1 MSVKGL
7 SARYIRVEE
16 YKRPTFDVVFEP
28 YTASYRMGDTLTVKG
43 TAKTFAGAPVRL
55 AKVRYQLTCSRA
67 WLWRASSGELD
78 LMSGEVETSAD
89 GTFSL
94 QICLKCPEMDN
105 QNIERPYY
113 IYKVSAAVTDGA
125 GETQVGEL
133 ALPVGEQSV
142 GLLVKGLTERV
153 AREKREKIQFQAL
166 NLNHQPVQLEVTY
179 QIFTLNEEKET
190 GTLVCEGKQE
200 AQHSFVPEDLLALP
214 SGRYRM
220 KISATDSHG
229 RPCSAEQDFI
239 LFSLSDVRLPVET
252 TDWFYEDTSG
262 WEEGKEAALYI
273 GSSESDVRLF
283 VNVYSSEKRIETQ
296 CIPLNREIRKFT
308 FSWKPEYGDGLQ
320 VVFTFLR
327 KGQLYTHQVALLRPR
342 PEKKLQLKWETFRD
356 RLVPGGQEE
365 WSLSVADAEGNPVRA
380 AFLASM
386 YDASLDKLFAHNWAF
401 SLSFNRILPGTWPAM
416 AGIRH
421 QAYLHS
427 SLSVKYSGRGFN
439 LLGEEEYSRLYHSSL
454 FGQSYLY
461 PTRMYKAQAAPVLA
475 SVEESARNAA
485 SGSVSDVVFEEELIS
500 MDQAALPT
508 DAAFGEGTAQTAGT
522 ALRNN
527 FSETAFFYPYLRTD
541 SLGKVS
547 FSFVSPEALTEWRF
561 QGFAHTQE
569 MDYGQISSSAR
580 TSKDFMVQPN
590 LPRFLRM
597 GDEAK
602 IPVSLVNLSMEDVS
616 GTLTLRMYDPV
627 TDRLVFFSI
636 QKFSVKEGQSSAASF
651 TYHVNDRYDVLVCK
665 ITADAGK
672 FSDGEQHYLPVLTD
686 KQWITE
692 TLSLQLN
699 GKEGVTVKTENLFN
713 GQSRTA
719 SGKRLTVELT
729 ANPDWYAVQAL
740 PVVGNPSTD
749 DAVAWATAYYANRLA
764 GVLVDANPAI
774 SRVFESW
781 KQSGKDQ
788 ETLMSNL
795 EKNSDLKDLL
805 LAETPWVTEA
815 ADEAEQKRRIA
826 LLFDL
831 NGMSSR
837 LQQAVDKLRTLQLTD
852 GSWSWYKGMK
862 GSRYITTQTVELMA
876 RLKAMNISLTD
887 GMEAQYGRALGYLRK
902 EVKKVYEQMR
912 IQERENNIQVRP
924 DEQIVKY
931 LYICALD
938 ETARKQADK
947 EINTY
952 FLARLTNRS
961 AECSIYEKSLLAV
974 IMHAYG
980 QKRQAELL
988 LQSVKEYMLATPEM
1002 GRYFDTSK
1010 AGYSWNSYKIPTQV
1024 AAMEA
1029 IWRIAPDQHLLGDMK
1044 QWLLK
1049 QKQVQVW
1056 DTPLA
1061 TADAVYAFLGMGGNR
1076 LQVSG
1081 SLKARIGS
1089 KTLVTPDDA
1098 LGYVRQTYTGAD
1110 TEVSRIAVVKSGE
1123 GLSWG
1128 AVYAQY
1134 LEDMIRVRPFRTNGL
1149 GIVREYWLGEE
1160 QVSASTRLKP
1170 GDKLTVRL
1178 TVKADRDMDFVQ
1190 IKDERASCME
1200 PAVQLSGY
1208 HWNGGIG
1215 YYQVNKDASIEFF
1228 IDQMRKGTYVL
1239 EYTVYLDRPGTYQA
1253 GIATIQSAYV
1263 PEFNGHTDGVELTI
1277 E

>member
-1 MSVKGL
+1 
-7 SARYIRVEE
+7 
-16 YKRPTFDVVFEP
+16 
-28 YTASYRMGDTLTVKG
+28 
-43 TAKTFAGAPVRL
+43 
-55 AKVRYQLTCSRA
+55 
-67 WLWRASSGELD
+67 
-78 LMSGEVETSAD
+78 
-89 GTFSL
+89 
-94 QICLKCPEMDN
+94 
-105 QNIERPYY
+105 
-113 IYKVSAAVTDGA
+113 
-125 GETQVGEL
+125 
-133 ALPVGEQSV
+133 
-142 GLLVKGLTERV
+142 
-153 AREKREKIQFQAL
+153 
-166 NLNHQPVQLEVTY
+166 
-179 QIFTLNEEKET
+179 
-190 GTLVCEGKQE
+190 
-200 AQHSFVPEDLLALP
+200 
-214 SGRYRM
+214 
-220 KISATDSHG
+220 
-229 RPCSAEQDFI
+229 
-239 LFSLSDVRLPVET
+239 
-252 TDWFYEDTSG
+252 
-262 WEEGKEAALYI
+262 
-273 GSSESDVRLF
+273 
-283 VNVYSSEKRIETQ
+283 
-296 CIPLNREIRKFT
+296 
-308 FSWKPEYGDGLQ
+308 
-320 VVFTFLR
+320 
-327 KGQLYTHQVALLRPR
+327 
-342 PEKKLQLKWETFRD
+342 
-356 RLVPGGQEE
+356 
-365 WSLSVADAEGNPVRA
+365 
-380 AFLASM
+380 
-386 YDASLDKLFAHNWAF
+386 
-401 SLSFNRILPGTWPAM
+401 M
-416 AGIRH
+416 A
-421 QAYLHS
+421 
-427 SLSVKYSGRGFN
+427 
-439 LLGEEEYSRLYHSSL
+439 
-454 FGQSYLY
+454 
-461 PTRMYKAQAAPVLA
+461 
-475 SVEESARNAA
+475 
-485 SGSVSDVVFEEELIS
+485 
-500 MDQAALPT
+500 
-508 DAAFGEGTAQTAGT
+508 
-522 ALRNN
+522 
-527 FSETAFFYPYLRTD
+527 
-541 SLGKVS
+541 
-547 FSFVSPEALTEWRF
+547 
-561 QGFAHTQE
+561 
-569 MDYGQISSSAR
+569 
-580 TSKDFMVQPN
+580 
-590 LPRFLRM
+590 
-597 GDEAK
+597 
-602 IPVSLVNLSMEDVS
+602 
-616 GTLTLRMYDPV
+616 
-627 TDRLVFFSI
+627 
-636 QKFSVKEGQSSAASF
+636 
-651 TYHVNDRYDVLVCK
+651 
-665 ITADAGK
+665 
-672 FSDGEQHYLPVLTD
+672 
-686 KQWITE
+686 
-692 TLSLQLN
+692 
-699 GKEGVTVKTENLFN
+699 
-713 GQSRTA
+713 
-719 SGKRLTVELT
+719 
-729 ANPDWYAVQAL
+729 
-740 PVVGNPSTD
+740 
-749 DAVAWATAYYANRLA
+749 
-764 GVLVDANPAI
+764 
-774 SRVFESW
+774 
-781 KQSGKDQ
+781 
-788 ETLMSNL
+788 
-795 EKNSDLKDLL
+795 
-805 LAETPWVTEA
+805 EA

-837 LQQAVDKLRTLQLTD
+837 LQQAADKLRTLQLTD

-1056 DTPLA
+1056 DSPLA

-1076 LQVSG
+1076 LQASG

-1149 GIVREYWLGEE
+1149 GIVREYWLGDE

-1170 GDKLTVRL
+1170 GDKLIVRL

-1215 YYQVNKDASIEFF
+1215 YYQVNKDASTEFF

-1253 GIATIQSAYV
+1253 GIATIQSAYA